1 MQTDVPPS
9 PVKGLPGPPGRPAW
23 LTETHRCVID
33 ALLALILAAATLSF
47 AYQYH
52 PPGWPPF
59 DRTAAAL
66 CLVVNL
72 PLAVRRLAP
81 VGVLLVSCAALL
93 AYTVGGYQPSAN
105 IWAPLF
111 AVFTLAARRPTRTS
125 VAGACFAAPVWLCSA
140 MATKVVSPDVALAQV
155 VLGVGTAWAFGLT
168 LRILGERNLQ
178 LAALT
183 LRLQHEQAARMR
195 HALTEE
201 RLRIARELHDVI
213 AHHISVVAVQAG
225 LAGYVFESDPTTARS
240 ALDTIAGSSREALE
254 EMRGLL
260 HVLRV
265 PPEEPEGGSGRPEE
279 PAPGLARLPALIER
293 VEAAGLTVELTVA
306 GEPYPLAPGPDL
318 SAYRVVQE
326 ALTNVLKHAGP
337 ADVRLSL
344 DYRPGRLSVG
354 VRDGGPTARGGAPVP
369 PGVSGGH
376 GLIGMRERVEA
387 HGGMLRAGSL
397 PDGGFEVVFTLPGP
411 GAGSAGGGPDRG

>member
-9 PVKGLPGPPGRPAW
+9 PAKGLPGRPAW
-23 LTETHRCVID
+23 LTETLRHVID

-47 AYQYH
+47 ADQYH

-59 DRTAAAL
+59 DRTADVL

-81 VGVLLVSCAALL
+81 ASVLVVSCAGLV
-93 AYTVGGYQPSAN
+93 AYTAGGYQPSAN

-111 AVFTLAARRPTRTS
+111 AVFTLAAHRPTRTS
-125 VAGACFAAPVWLCSA
+125 VVGACCAAPVWLYSA
-140 MATKVVSPDVALAQV
+140 LGTKVVSPEVALAQV
-155 VLGVGTAWAFGLT
+155 LLGIGTAWAFGLT
-168 LRILGERNLQ
+168 LRLLGERNVQ

-183 LRLQHEQAARMR
+183 GQLRREQVARTR
-195 HALTEE
+195 HAVTEE

-225 LAGYVFESDPTTARS
+225 LAGYVFESDPVTARS

-265 PPEEPEGGSGRPEE
+265 PPEESDGGSGQPEE
-279 PAPGLARLPALIER
+279 PAPGLARLPALIGR
-293 VEAAGLTVELTVA
+293 VEAAGLAVELTVA

-318 SAYRVVQE
+318 GAYRVVQE

-337 ADVRLSL
+337 ADVRMSL
-344 DYRPGRLSVG
+344 DYLPDRLSVR
-354 VRDGGPTARGGAPVP
+354 VRDGGPTTRGDAPVP

-387 HGGMLRAGSL
+387 HGGMLRAGPL
-397 PDGGFEVVFTLPGP
+397 PDGGFEVVFSLPGP
-411 GAGSAGGGPDRG
+411 GAGSAGGGPDRT